1 MHQNKINQIE
11 RKTITGISVSLII
24 IIIIIIIM
32 IIIITTIII
41 IINHT
46 ASLLPTV
53 CTKCPWMPQIIT

>member
-11 RKTITGISVSLII
+11 RKSITGISVSLI